1 MASVSPRLS
10 PPNRIFMMKQEEL
23 ISSRLHHVDGQ
34 RVWGRFRLYERE
46 IHLRCVGW
54 RRVMYR
60 RIPLT
65 SVEEAQWRGDSRRS
79 NLILWLTNGAKW
91 VLGVNGAGLIKY
103 ALEGAKGGVFVE
115 KGSRP

>member
-1 MASVSPRLS
+1 
-10 PPNRIFMMKQEEL
+10 MKQEEL

-34 RVWGRFRLYERE
+34 PVWGQFRLYERE

-54 RRVMYR
+54 HRVMYR

-91 VLGVNGAGLIKY
+91 VLGVNGAALIKNELDRLR
-103 ALEGAKGGVFVE
+103 ALLLKENDQI
-115 KGSRP
+115 PDN